1 MNKKEFGKWMRN
13 RHLGRD
19 ALYFELVYAV
29 ILLLTLIYAFPVFMH
44 LIVLQ
49 GILISLYLFIG
60 WIYDAV
66 ARSKDKQIIKVNK
79 RDTLWQTITSIQINR
94 RFFFR
99 LFEAIVVLAAL
110 GTAILM
116 IQPIFTYLMQAPNPH
131 VSENIQNLNLYCN
144 FIAVID
150 QIIGLTAILGG
161 KRKLLFVASLLA
173 LFVFFILFF
182 SQKQLLNFEMIGF
195 LTALAGLYIAKQKQQ
210 L

>member
-1 MNKKEFGKWMRN
+1 MNKKEFGKWMRD

-44 LIVLQ
+44 LIALQ

-60 WIYDAV
+60 WVYDAY
-66 ARSKDKQIIKVNK
+66 ARSHNQQLIKVNK

-99 LFEAIVVLAAL
+99 LFEALVVLTTL
-110 GTAILM
+110 CSAILM

-150 QIIGLTAILGG
+150 QIVVLTAILGG
-161 KRKLLFVASLLA
+161 KRRMLFFASLLA
-173 LFVFFILFF
+173 LVLFFILFF
-182 SQKQLLNFEMIGF
+182 SQRQLLISELVGF
-195 LTALAGLYIAKQKQQ
+195 MTALAALFIAKQKRE